1 MYNVGEYMAFEWPSN
16 QPSRFWKESKQRQRE
31 TLKKLA
37 LGQRLENQANYDQE
51 NNQSFGLWM

>member
-1 MYNVGEYMAFEWPSN
+1 MAFEWPSN
-16 QPSRFWKESKQRQRE
+16 QPSRFWTESKQRKRE